1 MTITQMHMYNLGPMR
16 YEHLRS
22 MDLNL
27 LIALCAL
34 MEEGSVTGAARRM
47 FVSQPAMSRMFHR
60 LQTMLNDELLIRTPK
75 GYQPTCRATA
85 LYGELQTTLP
95 KLQALLSKSEFDPS
109 NAKGVFRIGSSD
121 WGAAVLVPALVRIVA
136 DRAWGIQLDVV
147 PKESTYE
154 ALESN
159 AVDLVLGGP
168 ILKSANQN
176 ELLRSEPLLRDKIV
190 CLMRKGHRLAEG
202 PLSLQ
207 QYAKAEHI
215 SLSSTPTGRRTPL
228 SFSAQRQPSVA
239 DALEQLGQTP
249 DVRVRVPYFVSLG
262 LIVATT
268 DLVATLP
275 MHIARRVKTAKTCI
289 VSAPREFR
297 GVSYHQIWHS
307 RNDSNPLHEWL
318 RGIIRAIASKAAKRQ
333 D

>member
-1 MTITQMHMYNLGPMR
+1 
-16 YEHLRS
+16 

-27 LIALCAL
+27 LIALHAL
-34 MEEGSVTGAARRM
+34 MEERSVTGAARRL
-47 FVSQPAMSRMFHR
+47 FVSQPAMSRMFRR

-85 LYGELQTTLP
+85 LYAELQTTLP
-95 KLQALLSKSEFDPS
+95 KLQALLNRSKFEPGK
-109 NAKGVFRIGSSD
+109 AKGVFRIGSSD

-136 DRAWGIQLDVV
+136 DRARGVQLDVV
-147 PKESTYE
+147 PKQNTHE

-168 ILKSANQN
+168 IVKSADQN
-176 ELLRSEPLLRDKIV
+176 EFLRSEPLLRDKLV
-190 CLMRKGHRLAEG
+190 CLMRKGHRLAERQ
-202 PLSLQ
+202 LSLKE
-207 QYAKAEHI
+207 YAKAEHI
-215 SLSSTPTGRRTPL
+215 SLSSTSTGRRIPL

-239 DALEQLGQTP
+239 EALEQLGQTP
-249 DVRVRVPYFVSLG
+249 DIRVRVPYFVSLG
-262 LIVATT
+262 LIVASTN
-268 DLVATLP
+268 LIATLP

-289 VSAPREFR
+289 VSAPKEFR

-318 RGIIRAIASKAAKRQ
+318 RGIIRDIANQAAQ
-333 D
+333 QHN